1 MVHYIEHLLKNG
13 DESQKPWMKFVLF
26 NQNSK
31 VMKFDYLFQ
40 LMFVMPLEIKLKSSN
55 VAHQLT
61 HVAVTKEIVMKAV
74 TVLVT

>member
-1 MVHYIEHLLKNG
+1 
-13 DESQKPWMKFVLF
+13 MKFVSF

-40 LMFVMPLEIKLKSSN
+40 LMFVMPLEIKLKSTN

-61 HVAVTKEIVMKAV
+61 HVVVTKEIVTIIVA
-74 TVLVT
+74 VLVT